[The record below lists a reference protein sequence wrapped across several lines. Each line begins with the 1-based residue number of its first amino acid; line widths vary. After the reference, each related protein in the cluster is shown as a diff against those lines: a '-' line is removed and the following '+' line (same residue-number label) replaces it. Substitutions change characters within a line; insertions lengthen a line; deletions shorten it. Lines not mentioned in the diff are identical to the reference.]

1 VRTEKPY
8 KCGQECN
15 NRLYCSPGCQK
26 MDWTCKSDGGGCHK
40 LFCKV
45 AGEIG
50 VDYNIRD
57 SGNEVVGLGIFALRD
72 FAKNDIITGS

>member
-1 VRTEKPY
+1 
-8 KCGQECN
+8 
-15 NRLYCSPGCQK
+15 